1 MDKKVRNNNMINY
14 SYLALGDSYTIG
26 EQVLFAENFPNQT
39 VQLLRKM
46 GFEFCAAEIIA
57 KTGWTTDELSS
68 AIENTTFLKK
78 YDIVSLLIG
87 VNNQYR
93 GRSAAEFKIE
103 FEHLLQKA
111 IQFADNKP
119 RRVFILSIPDWG
131 VTPFAESRD
140 REQIKGEIDAFN
152 TVCKKA
158 AVAFQTQ
165 FINITT
171 SQRED
176 AAKTAFLAPD
186 GLHPSGIEYKK
197 WADKLTDA
205 ILKQL

>member
-1 MDKKVRNNNMINY
+1 MINY

-26 EQVLFAENFPNQT
+26 EQVSFAENFPNQT
-39 VQLLRKM
+39 VQQLRKM
-46 GFEFCAAEIIA
+46 GFGFFAAEIIA
-57 KTGWTTDELSS
+57 KTGWTTDELSN
-68 AIENTTFLKK
+68 AIESTVFLKK

-119 RRVFILSIPDWG
+119 SHVFVLSIPDWG

-140 REQIKGEIDAFN
+140 RKLIAGEIDAFN
-152 TVCKKA
+152 EVCKKSA
-158 AVAFQTQ
+158 AAFQTQ
-165 FINITT
+165 FIDITV
-171 SQRED
+171 SQRD
-176 AAKTAFLAPD
+176 DGNKTGFLAPD
-186 GLHPSGIEYKK
+186 GLHPSGSEYKK
-197 WADKLTDA
+197 WAGKLTDV